1 MIKMMM
7 IKMMMIKPTTTMTMM
22 MIKMML
28 EMMMIKPTTMTMM
41 MMMIK
46 MMLEMMMTAAAIAIQ
61 ATLAVTHLLVTAT
74 LISKYLTKITDNV

>member
-1 MIKMMM
+1 MMM

-28 EMMMIKPTTMTMM
+28 E
-41 MMMIK
+41 
-46 MMLEMMMTAAAIAIQ
+46 LMMTAAAIAIQ

-74 LISKYLTKITDNV
+74 LISKYLTKIIDNV